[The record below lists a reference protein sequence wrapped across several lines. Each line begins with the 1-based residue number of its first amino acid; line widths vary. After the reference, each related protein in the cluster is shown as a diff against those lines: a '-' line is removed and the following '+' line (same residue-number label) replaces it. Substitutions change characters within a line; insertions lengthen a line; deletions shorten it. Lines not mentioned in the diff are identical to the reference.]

1 MKIEIKALWI
11 EALVS
16 GRYKQ
21 AKGSLRTEDG
31 YCCLGVLCDLH
42 SKSNIDNSWCDT
54 GEYTSEYKYIGFST
68 CLPPAVK
75 NWAELDGQDPTAGGT
90 KLSDLNDSGASFA
103 QIAALINAN
112 L

>member
-1 MKIEIKALWI
+1 MKTEIKALWI

-16 GRYKQ
+16 GGYKQ

-42 SKSNIDNSWCDT
+42 SKANTDNSWCAT
-54 GEYTSEYKYIGFST
+54 GYASEYRYMGFST
-68 CLPPAVK
+68 ALPQAVM
-75 NWAELDGQDPTAGGT
+75 NWAGVDDQDPTVGGAMLSNLNDGGT
-90 KLSDLNDSGASFA
+90 SFA